1 MNVSHCCILALLLTF
16 FVTTTSAANYNVLC
30 SRSSHRCLLSVL
42 PPSPAQAPTPIAS
55 TPLSPPGLAPSST
68 EAPAVLAPG
77 SLGPSSD
84 LPPLIT
90 PSQPQ
95 ASIPPDAFGGTSPP
109 PGATNSPTPG
119 SSKKSSTGAAVG
131 AALGV
136 FAVFS
141 ISLGVA
147 AYCKPEWFPC
157 CGGRRRR
164 EQQYEHHMTALWLTR
179 HLWRIFKRVYIRI
192 QSCQPECMTCRNL
205 EQSLIRLFQHVI
217 YTDLMRS
224 KFVYLHL

>member
-1 MNVSHCCILALLLTF
+1 MNVSHCCILALLLTLF
-16 FVTTTSAANYNVLC
+16 ATTTSAAKYNVLC

-42 PPSPAQAPTPIAS
+42 PPSPAQAAPPISLGPAS

-68 EAPAVLAPG
+68 EAPAVLTPG

-109 PGATNSPTPG
+109 PGATSSPTPG

-131 AALGV
+131 AALG
-136 FAVFS
+136 FLAAVFL
-141 ISLGVA
+141 ISLGVT

-157 CGGRRRR
+157 CKGRRRR
-164 EQQYEHHMTALWLTR
+164 EQQYEHHMTAL
-179 HLWRIFKRVYIRI
+179 
-192 QSCQPECMTCRNL
+192 
-205 EQSLIRLFQHVI
+205 
-217 YTDLMRS
+217 
-224 KFVYLHL
+224 

>member
-1 MNVSHCCILALLLTF
+1 MNVSHCCILALLLTLF
-16 FVTTTSAANYNVLC
+16 ATTTSAAKYNVLC

-42 PPSPAQAPTPIAS
+42 PPSPAQAAPPISLGPAS

-68 EAPAVLAPG
+68 EAPAVLTPG
-77 SLGPSSD
+77 SLCPSSD

-109 PGATNSPTPG
+109 PGATSSPTPG

-131 AALGV
+131 AALG
-136 FAVFS
+136 FLAAVFL
-141 ISLGVA
+141 ISLGVT

-157 CGGRRRR
+157 CKGRRRR
-164 EQQYEHHMTALWLTR
+164 EQQYEHHMTAL
-179 HLWRIFKRVYIRI
+179 
-192 QSCQPECMTCRNL
+192 
-205 EQSLIRLFQHVI
+205 
-217 YTDLMRS
+217 
-224 KFVYLHL
+224 